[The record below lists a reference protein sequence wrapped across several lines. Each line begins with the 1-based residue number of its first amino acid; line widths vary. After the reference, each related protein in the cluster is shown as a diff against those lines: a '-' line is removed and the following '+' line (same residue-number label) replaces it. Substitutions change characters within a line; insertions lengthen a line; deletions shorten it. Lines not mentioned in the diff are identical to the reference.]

1 MEPASGKFP
10 FIMKKHFFAVAAAAL
25 DLTSC
30 GSLEELTPIVPQQT
44 QTHKIEYMESS
55 ARVLEADHNLLSTP
69 MIADLDVSAEKV
81 TYTETEMFA
90 NLEVTRGLLSNIAE
104 LKKIALSRAARQY
117 KADILVGSTIDV
129 ITNKDGRLEITVSG
143 YPARYVKFRKASSQD
158 IDLLKNI
165 YNIRTVDGA
174 NVVRRKESRMTSL
187 T

>member
-1 MEPASGKFP
+1 
-10 FIMKKHFFAVAAAAL
+10 MKKHFFAVAAVAL
-25 DLTSC
+25 ALTSC
-30 GSLEELTPIVPQQT
+30 GTFEELTPIVPQQT

-129 ITNKDGRLEITVSG
+129 VTNKDGRLEITVSG

-174 NVVRRKESRMTSL
+174 NVVNAPSTTLNIKKVEQVTQ
-187 T
+187 